1 MSSVGGK
8 SWSFL
13 PANRNVRR
21 LLLVA
26 LIIFGLLLLT
36 AFALWAFP
44 QQILTVDSGPV
55 KADVLV
61 VLGGGST
68 ERPRRAAELFHAGE
82 APRLLCSGEGDC
94 RSNQRILINAGVPRA
109 VIELECDSLNT
120 SENAQRTIA
129 LLRKQGAKRVIIVT
143 SWYHSRRALNCFE
156 RYAPEMEFYSRP
168 SYFAVARNDWKP
180 MGIEGYVWMEYA
192 KNLGYI
198 FRHGVWPF

>member
-1 MSSVGGK
+1 MSSVGLK
-8 SWSFL
+8 AWSFL
-13 PANRNVRR
+13 PANRKIRR
-21 LLLVA
+21 LLLAA
-26 LIIFGLLLLT
+26 LVVFVLLLFL

-82 APRLLCSGEGDC
+82 ASRILCSGEGDC

-109 VIELECDSLNT
+109 VIELECESLNT

-129 LLRKQGAKRVIIVT
+129 LLRKQGAKRIIIVT

-156 RYAPEMEFYSRP
+156 HYAPDLEFFSRP
-168 SYFAVARNDWKP
+168 SYFAAARADWKP
-180 MGIEGYVWMEYA
+180 EGISDYVWMEYA